1 MFVAAVS
8 EFDQVLEEDRF
19 TNSLEESLQLF
30 ETILASDF
38 FSSTPVVLF
47 LNKKDVL
54 EEKIREGIKISQY
67 FPEYIGPE
75 GDYDSVIEYIS
86 DEFAI
91 RKTNTRDEDDDERP
105 LYIHQ
110 TCATDTQNIQV
121 VFSMVKE
128 IILSNIFSQIGMD
141 IS

>member
-8 EFDQVLEEDRF
+8 EFDQVLEEDGF

-38 FSSTPVVLF
+38 FTSTPIVLF

-54 EEKIREGIKISQY
+54 EEKIREGIKVSKY

-75 GDYDSVIEYIS
+75 GDYNSIIEYIS

-91 RKTNTRDEDDDERP
+91 RKTRNRDDDEDERP

-128 IILSNIFSQIGMD
+128 IILNNIFSQIGMD